1 MVTTVKT
8 KHLPGT
14 LELTVGIHIAIGH
27 CAQRDRERET
37 DRQTDREREREKR
50 RERQRQRQRQRDRER
65 GKKGRGWL

>member
-27 CAQRDRERET
+27 CAQRERGKKG
-37 DRQTDREREREKR
+37 RERERKE
-50 RERQRQRQRQRDRER
+50 RER